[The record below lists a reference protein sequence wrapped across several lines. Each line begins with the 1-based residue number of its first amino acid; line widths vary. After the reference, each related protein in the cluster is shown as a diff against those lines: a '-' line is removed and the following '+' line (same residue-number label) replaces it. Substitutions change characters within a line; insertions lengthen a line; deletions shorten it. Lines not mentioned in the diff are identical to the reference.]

1 MMYIADT
8 NVLSE
13 LMKKDPSP
21 HIIDWFWDH
30 EGDIYTTAVTVE
42 ELYYGL
48 FKMPEGKRRAA
59 LQSSMDAIVK
69 DCAGKTFP
77 LDGFSAY
84 LCAKMRV
91 EAVGAGYN
99 PSLEDLMIAAIA
111 ERHGAILAT
120 RNTKDFEHLGVE
132 LVNPFEG

>member
-1 MMYIADT
+1 MYIADT

-13 LMKKDPSP
+13 LMKDNPSRSV
-21 HIIDWFWDH
+21 IDWFWDH

-48 FKMPEGKRRAA
+48 LKMPEGKRRTN
-59 LQSSMDAIVK
+59 LQECMDAIVK

-77 LDGFSAY
+77 FDGFSAY

-91 EAVGAGYN
+91 EALASGHN
-99 PSLEDLMIAAIA
+99 PSLEDLMIAAIT
-111 ERHGAILAT
+111 ERHNATLAT
-120 RNTKDFEHLGVE
+120 RNVKDFDYLGIT
-132 LVNPFEG
+132 LVNPFEPD